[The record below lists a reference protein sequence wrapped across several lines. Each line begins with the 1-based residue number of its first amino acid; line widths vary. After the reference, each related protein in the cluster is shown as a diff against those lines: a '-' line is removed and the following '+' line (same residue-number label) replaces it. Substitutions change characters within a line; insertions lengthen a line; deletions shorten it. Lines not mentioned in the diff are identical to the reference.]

1 MKLNNTLTL
10 LLHKLLFPILALSL
24 FFLFS
29 FESCKSPTAPKTNS
43 PDTTSNNFV
52 WSVDTI
58 GAEGSVLNDVTII
71 NDTLAYVVGI
81 LYDRDSTGKSDLSNP
96 YNAAIWNGI
105 KWTKI
110 KIPYDYQGQKIF
122 GTIYSIFATNPNDI
136 WFGYGNLVHWDG
148 KQYSEPIIIPW
159 FQSQANKIW
168 ESIDRNDLYV
178 VGNNGLIAYSSDQGN
193 SWTQVSVNTT
203 LPFQD
208 IWGGTDRIGRQ
219 QVLAVASDKFG
230 NGGKA
235 IISLDNGEASS
246 VSDSGYIS
254 SLSGIWFVPNE
265 TYYIVGPGIFQRNFI
280 QDNEMWSGPAL
291 PIDWYSFAIRGNNK
305 NDVVAVGDAG
315 SISHFNGVSWYGY
328 TQLLNPIDRLVSV
341 SMKNNLIIAVGDRH
355 NDGVHYYGLIY
366 IGKR

>member
-1 MKLNNTLTL
+1 MKPNHLLN
-10 LLHKLLFPILALSL
+10 LSL
-24 FFLFS
+24 NKFLYFILIINLSFLFS
-29 FESCKSPTAPKTNS
+29 FESCKSPTAPKGNNP
-43 PDTTSNNFV
+43 PDTTSSNFT
-52 WSVDTI
+52 WQADTI

-71 NDTLAYVVGI
+71 NDTLAYAVGM
-81 LYDRDSTGKSDLSNP
+81 LYERDSTGKSNLSNP
-96 YNAAIWNGI
+96 FNAAIWNGT
-105 KWTKI
+105 KWTMVKV
-110 KIPYDYQGQKIF
+110 PYNYQGTPIYNPIHTVFALSATDIYF
-122 GTIYSIFATNPNDI
+122 G
-136 WFGYGNLVHWDG
+136 GNGLEHWDG
-148 KQYSEPIIIPW
+148 QQFSNIDAVNPFW
-159 FQSQANKIW
+159 SGHSMQKIW
-168 ESIDRNDLYV
+168 
-178 VGNNGLIAYSSDQGN
+178 ASSDNNIYIVGDN
-193 SWTQVSVNTT
+193 GTAVYYDGSWQSVGTGTT

-230 NGGKA
+230 NGGKS

-265 TYYIVGPGIFQRNFI
+265 IYYIVGPGIFQRNFI

-291 PIDWYSFAIRGNNK
+291 PIDWYSFAVRGNNK

-366 IGKR
+366 IGRR